1 MLVYIKQQTSS
12 CLPELPDVHFSY
24 IVRILY
30 LDNDWCGCYF
40 QHLCF

>member
-24 IVRILY
+24 IVLY